1 MPRSATPRDEVELPA
16 PPAQEHELLSRSAT
30 FTGETCT
37 MEPTNP
43 RATAHETIDR
53 VAETATAYAERFGE
67 KAEEWLEMK
76 DNWVEGAREYVREH
90 PIAALGI
97 AAAAGYVLSMLMRSR
112 D

>member
-1 MPRSATPRDEVELPA
+1 
-16 PPAQEHELLSRSAT
+16 
-30 FTGETCT
+30 
-37 MEPTNP
+37 MEPTNTRGNTDYVE
-43 RATAHETIDR
+43 RASTTAHDTIDR
-53 VAETATAYAERFGE
+53 VSQTATAYAERFGE

-76 DNWVEGAREYVREH
+76 DDWVEGAREYVREH